1 MKSSFDQMKLEMN
14 QKLEE
19 QQEKLFECQTLLNQ
33 AEERF

>member
-19 QQEKLFECQTLLNQ
+19 QQEKLFEC
-33 AEERF
+33 